1 MKKQLLLGAL
11 LGAWMSVSAA
21 VPALTPQNVT
31 LTNGNFKT
39 TGLSGWTTTGDTW
52 SDKSES
58 SAPDGNY
65 VRIVKTAGDL
75 VAGSM
80 ISQTVTGMNVPGT
93 YVLTAVGSVTRNN
106 WGGNI
111 DTVGKGKMFGC
122 LYVSDSPLADMT
134 VDSPGFLKIGETGG
148 TWTTFTTMITVD
160 KADPTMVVAFG
171 IPSMSQNIPKGIVR
185 VDKFEL
191 TFYPTLDQDAVKAY
205 IDKTDYTMVES
216 ISLSETQKVV
226 KGLDPFSL
234 TATALPANCTNGAV
248 TWSSSDT
255 NVATV
260 DENGNVTPKA
270 LGSCAIVATSVA
282 DPSISS
288 SCQLTVEVAKVNV
301 ESVSVAV
308 KEGNPEIEETKTLQ
322 LICTV
327 LPADASI
334 PGVTWSSSAPDVA
347 TVNENGLV
355 TAVKAGKVT
364 IAATSVDDSS
374 KSGSI
379 ELTVFKNAVSSI
391 TLQEAATIEQGKSLA
406 LTATVNPENATYPT
420 VTWTSSNEE
429 VATVDSNGNV
439 TAIKAGKANI
449 TATADGVSAVC
460 EVTVL
465 YIDVENVSLSATE
478 GTIVVG
484 GTVALTATVTP
495 DNATEKDIVW
505 ESANPA
511 VATVDQNGTVTGVA
525 TGETTISATI
535 GGKSAT
541 YKVCVV
547 EALELQS
554 TSVELVNPLFE
565 ASTWSE
571 GWTVTGEEWVVK
583 VERNDQ
589 PYGGKYYA
597 RLYKNPLSAGDEGKF
612 VMQSVTVEKPGT
624 YALSAY
630 VRASQ
635 NHYATR
641 PLSEEQYG
649 LLFITDDATAINPDN
664 AISSA
669 KVRTID
675 WNWEQATV
683 YFTTTKENTTLTVG
697 YGIPKESAEIP
708 NGNLECSAFELRR
721 FDTFDTNAVKAFI
734 EKQAY
739 TMVESVSLPESLEI
753 TEGEELP
760 IAAVVNPA
768 DATNPALTW
777 TSSDPAVATVDNEGN
792 VTAVAVGEAVITATS
807 AADLTTKASCKVT
820 VKAAYIP
827 VESVTIE
834 SAEIEVEVGVSVQ
847 LQATVN
853 PSNAT
858 EPDLTWSSSDET
870 IASVDNNGLVKGLRL
885 GEAIITAKAGD
896 KTAQCKVVVTIATG
910 ISEIFD
916 SAEGDIEIYDLTGKL
931 VNDRPSELKTGVYI
945 VRQGSKTAK
954 VYVK

>member
-52 SDKSES
+52 SDNSNDK

-65 VRIVKTAGDL
+65 VRIVQGSGNL
-75 VAGSM
+75 VAGTM
-80 ISQTVTGMNVPGT
+80 ISQTVTGIEKPGI
-93 YVLTAVGSVTRNN
+93 YVLSAVGAVSRNS
-106 WGGNI
+106 WRGDIDALGN
-111 DTVGKGKMFGC
+111 MFGC
-122 LYVSDSPLADMT
+122 IYVTDMT
-134 VDSPGFLKIGETGG
+134 GDGLTEEDPGFTKIGETGNN
-148 TWTTFTTMITVD
+148 WTNFQAMIRID
-160 KADPTMVVAFG
+160 YESPELEIGFG
-171 IPSMSQNIPKGIVR
+171 IPSTSNAIPKGCIR

-288 SCQLTVEVAKVNV
+288 SCQLTVDVAKVNV
-301 ESVSVAV
+301 ESVSVAI

-364 IAATSVDDSS
+364 ITATSVDDTS
-374 KSGSI
+374 KSGSV

-465 YIDVENVSLSATE
+465 YIDVESVSLSATE

-495 DNATEKDIVW
+495 DNATESKVVW
-505 ESANPA
+505 ESANTA

-525 TGETTISATI
+525 TGETTISATV

-541 YKVCVV
+541 YKVRVV

-571 GWTVTGEEWVVK
+571 GWTVTGEEWVVR

-635 NHYATR
+635 NHSATR
-641 PLSEEQYG
+641 TLSEEQYG
-649 LLFITDDATAINPDN
+649 LLFITDDATAINPEN

-697 YGIPKESAEIP
+697 YGIPKESVEIP

-753 TEGEELP
+753 TEGEELL

-827 VESVTIE
+827 VESVTLE
-834 SAEIEVEVGVSVQ
+834 STEIEVEVGVTVQ

-870 IASVDNNGLVKGLRL
+870 IASVDNTGLVKGLRL

-916 SAEGDIEIYDLTGKL
+916 SAEGDIEIYDLTGKP

>member
-1 MKKQLLLGAL
+1 
-11 LGAWMSVSAA
+11 
-21 VPALTPQNVT
+21 
-31 LTNGNFKT
+31 
-39 TGLSGWTTTGDTW
+39 
-52 SDKSES
+52 
-58 SAPDGNY
+58 
-65 VRIVKTAGDL
+65 
-75 VAGSM
+75 M
-80 ISQTVTGMNVPGT
+80 ISRTVTGMNVPGT
-93 YVLTAVGSVTRNN
+93 YVLTAIGSVTRNN
-106 WGGNI
+106 WSGNI

-465 YIDVENVSLSATE
+465 YIDVESVSLSANE
-478 GTIVVG
+478 GTIIIG

-675 WNWEQATV
+675 WSWEP
-683 YFTTTKENTTLTVG
+683 G
-697 YGIPKESAEIP
+697 YGILHNHKREHHPHRWLRHAQESAEIP